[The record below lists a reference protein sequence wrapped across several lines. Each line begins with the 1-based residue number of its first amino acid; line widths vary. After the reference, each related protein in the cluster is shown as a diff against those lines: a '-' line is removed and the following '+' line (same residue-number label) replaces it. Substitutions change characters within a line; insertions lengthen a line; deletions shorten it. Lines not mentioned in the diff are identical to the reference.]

1 MISTTDFEGKKLSK
15 PTPLLVTWKQGMRFT
30 GKQAIFRG
38 FVQADQENTTA
49 LCQTMQ
55 VDLNRPVL
63 LSQRPSDTRVGA
75 PGQEPAKVDKVICDA
90 GADHP
95 QGVVITDT
103 QRENGRLLSRRQIEA
118 DEVAIHNEEGWMDA
132 ANHGTGRG
140 NVRIVQLGPKGDP
153 GMGSPK
159 PVDRRPATGQPAQ
172 PAEQEYKATVIRYT
186 GTMKANNQTRLA
198 TFRDGVEMLHLP
210 VETPDRQIPFDDTV
224 NRLPPGAL
232 YLTSRE
238 MKVYNTKDANGQT
251 HQIMIATGKANVT
264 LGEEF
269 FGTGDAIKYDESKQ
283 QLTIE
288 GLDGRAAQARRLGFG
303 GANRGAIIA
312 RKIIYNRV
320 ADTVNIEGGYSGTG
334 Q

>member
-1 MISTTDFEGKKLSK
+1 
-15 PTPLLVTWKQGMRFT
+15 
-30 GKQAIFRG
+30 
-38 FVQADQENTTA
+38 
-49 LCQTMQ
+49 
-55 VDLNRPVL
+55 
-63 LSQRPSDTRVGA
+63 
-75 PGQEPAKVDKVICDA
+75 
-90 GADHP
+90 
-95 QGVVITDT
+95 
-103 QRENGRLLSRRQIEA
+103 
-118 DEVAIHNEEGWMDA
+118 
-132 ANHGTGRG
+132 
-140 NVRIVQLGPKGDP
+140 
-153 GMGSPK
+153 MGSPK